1 MNRFRMAVPI
11 VALAIMLTACP
22 AGNTS
27 TTPNPSASSGSSA
40 SGNAGATIEVTS
52 LWGGAE
58 AAAFQAVLDAFTAKT
73 GINVTY
79 TSVRTDYSTV
89 LSNRIEQNDAPDVA
103 IIPGIGF
110 LRSFAKDGKLVAL
123 KDLGI
128 DDSKLHDAYLPN
140 LADMGTSVGAV
151 DGTAYAVMVKLNS
164 KSTIWYDPSRFSANS
179 WQTPT
184 DWDGL
189 VALTNQIKAAGKKP
203 WGLGAGDSWTL
214 TDWFESIYLRNSGEQ
229 AYDKLFSKDGDWTDQ
244 SVKDAIKMMQDLLTN
259 DNVAGGLD
267 GALATAFVD
276 GIGLVFSANP
286 TAEMYYEG
294 GFVGGIA
301 TGDVNTDL
309 KVGQT
314 IDFFDFPEING
325 SGAKI
330 TIGGDVMAALTTNPG
345 VAEFMQFLASAEA
358 GKAWV
363 AGKTIISPMN
373 GVTASDYPDATKKEA
388 TQIVNSKLARFDGSD
403 LLPGGP
409 DLGAVLQQALQNPSG
424 VDQSLSD
431 FQTQVTDAWN
441 S

>member
-189 VALTNQIKAAGKKP
+189 VALTNQIKAAGKTP

-330 TIGGDVMAALTTNPG
+330 TIGGDVMAALTDEPRRRGVHAVPRQRRGRQGLGGRQDHHLADERRDGQRLPRRDEEGGDADRQLQARSLRRVRPSAGWPRSRSRAAAGAAESVRRRPVPQRLPDPG
-345 VAEFMQFLASAEA
+345 
-358 GKAWV
+358 
-363 AGKTIISPMN
+363 
-373 GVTASDYPDATKKEA
+373 D
-388 TQIVNSKLARFDGSD
+388 
-403 LLPGGP
+403 
-409 DLGAVLQQALQNPSG
+409 
-424 VDQSLSD
+424 
-431 FQTQVTDAWN
+431 
-441 S
+441 